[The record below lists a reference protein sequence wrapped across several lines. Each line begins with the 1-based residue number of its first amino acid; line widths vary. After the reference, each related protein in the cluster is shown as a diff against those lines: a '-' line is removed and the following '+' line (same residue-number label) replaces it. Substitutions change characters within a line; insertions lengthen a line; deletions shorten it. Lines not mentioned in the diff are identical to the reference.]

1 MIPLRYIGGGFILK
15 DMGQGHLVDRFNRIA
30 TNLRVSVTDICNLRC
45 TYCMSEDTQFID
57 ESKIMTFDEI
67 DRLIQIA
74 VSLGVNKV
82 RITGGEPLVRRNLPD
97 LISRVL
103 EVDGITDVSLT
114 TNGIGLA
121 KQAQALYDAGLRRI
135 NVSLDTLSKAK
146 FQQITR
152 RKALAKVLDGLK
164 EASRCGFAPIKI
176 NAVTMRG
183 FTEEE
188 VVKLVSFAREN
199 SYEMRFI
206 EFMPLDADDIWGR
219 NMFVP
224 KKELIDKI
232 RKLYPLDPVES
243 SSNFKHETA
252 KNYQF
257 KDGLGR
263 VGFISSVSE
272 PFCDDCNRVRLT
284 ADGKFRNCLFATEE
298 TDLLTPLRKGA
309 SNEVIAK
316 MMIESVANK
325 GVGHL
330 INSVDFVKPER
341 NMSMIG
347 G

>member
-1 MIPLRYIGGGFILK
+1 MR
-15 DMGQGHLVDRFNRIA
+15 QGYLVDRFNRIA
-30 TNLRVSVTDICNLRC
+30 TNLRVSVTDVCNLRC
-45 TYCMSEDTQFID
+45 TYCMSEDMQFID

-67 DRLIQIA
+67 DRLIRIA

-103 EVDGITDVSLT
+103 EINGIQDVSLT

-121 KQAQALYDAGLRRI
+121 KQAQALYDSGLRRI

-152 RKALAKVLDGLK
+152 RKALTKVLDGLK
-164 EASRCGFAPIKI
+164 EASRCGFNPIKV

-188 VVKLVSFAREN
+188 VVELVSFARDN

-224 KKELIDKI
+224 KKELVDKI
-232 RKLYPLDPVES
+232 GEHYPLELVES
-243 SSNFKHETA
+243 DSNLKHETA

-257 KDGLGR
+257 KDGLGK

-272 PFCDDCNRVRLT
+272 PFCNDCNRVRLT

-298 TDLLTPLRKGA
+298 TDLLTALRKGV
-309 SNEVIAK
+309 SNEIIAE
-316 MMIESVANK
+316 MMVESVAK
-325 GVGHL
+325 KEAGHL

>member
-1 MIPLRYIGGGFILK
+1 
-15 DMGQGHLVDRFNRIA
+15 MGQGHLVDRFNRIA
-30 TNLRVSVTDICNLRC
+30 TNLRVSVTDVCNLRC
-45 TYCMSEDTQFID
+45 TYCMSEDMQFINKS
-57 ESKIMTFDEI
+57 EIMTFDEI
-67 DRLIQIA
+67 DQLVRIA
-74 VSLGVNKV
+74 VGLGVNKV
-82 RITGGEPLVRRNLPD
+82 RITGGEPLVRPNLSD
-97 LISRVL
+97 LILRVL
-103 EVDGITDVSLT
+103 EIDGIKDVSLT

-135 NVSLDTLSKAK
+135 NVSLDTLSEAK
-146 FQQITR
+146 FEQITR
-152 RKALAKVLDGLK
+152 RKALTKVLEGLK
-164 EASRCGFAPIKI
+164 EANRCGFNPIKI

-188 VVKLVSFAREN
+188 VVKLVSFARKN

-224 KKELIDKI
+224 KKELVDKI
-232 RKLYPLDPVES
+232 RELYPLEPIES
-243 SSNFKHETA
+243 SSMLKHETA

-257 KDGLGR
+257 KDGIGR

-309 SNEVIAK
+309 SDEVIAD
-316 MMIESVANK
+316 MMIESVAK
-325 GVGHL
+325 KKAGHL
-330 INSVDFVKPER
+330 INSVDFIKPKR

>member
-103 EVDGITDVSLT
+103 EVDGIKDVSLT

-164 EASRCGFAPIKI
+164 EASRCGFSPIKI

-188 VVKLVSFAREN
+188 AVKLVSFAREN

-232 RKLYPLDPVES
+232 NRKKVLDMMNSGDVYWES
-243 SSNFKHETA
+243 FHKI
-252 KNYQF
+252 Y
-257 KDGLGR
+257 GY
-263 VGFISSVSE
+263 
-272 PFCDDCNRVRLT
+272 
-284 ADGKFRNCLFATEE
+284 
-298 TDLLTPLRKGA
+298 
-309 SNEVIAK
+309 
-316 MMIESVANK
+316 
-325 GVGHL
+325 
-330 INSVDFVKPER
+330 
-341 NMSMIG
+341 
-347 G
+347 

>member
-1 MIPLRYIGGGFILK
+1 MIPLSYIGGGFILK

-45 TYCMSEDTQFID
+45 TYCMSEDTQFLD

-103 EVDGITDVSLT
+103 EVDGIRDVSLT

-224 KKELIDKI
+224 KKELIDEI
-232 RKLYPLDPVES
+232 RKLYPLEPVES
-243 SSNFKHETA
+243 SSKSKHETA

-309 SNEVIAK
+309 SNEVIAE

-325 GVGHL
+325 EVGHL

>member
-1 MIPLRYIGGGFILK
+1 
-15 DMGQGHLVDRFNRIA
+15 MGQGHLVDRFNRIA
-30 TNLRVSVTDICNLRC
+30 TNLRVSVTDVCNLRC
-45 TYCMSEDTQFID
+45 TYCMSEDMQFID
-57 ESKIMTFDEI
+57 KSKIMTFDEI
-67 DRLIQIA
+67 DQLVRIA
-74 VSLGVNKV
+74 VGLGVNKV
-82 RITGGEPLVRRNLPD
+82 RITGGEPLVRPNLSD
-97 LISRVL
+97 LILRVL
-103 EVDGITDVSLT
+103 EIDGIKDVSLT

-135 NVSLDTLSKAK
+135 NVSLDTLSEAK
-146 FQQITR
+146 FEQITR
-152 RKALAKVLDGLK
+152 RKALTKVLEGLK
-164 EASRCGFAPIKI
+164 EANRCGFNPIKI

-188 VVKLVSFAREN
+188 VVKLVSFARKN

-224 KKELIDKI
+224 KKELVDKI
-232 RKLYPLDPVES
+232 SELYPLEPIES
-243 SSNFKHETA
+243 SSTLKHETA

-257 KDGLGR
+257 KDGIGR

-309 SNEVIAK
+309 SDEVIAD
-316 MMIESVANK
+316 MMIESVAK
-325 GVGHL
+325 KKAGHL
-330 INSVDFVKPER
+330 INSVDFIKPKR

>member
-1 MIPLRYIGGGFILK
+1 
-15 DMGQGHLVDRFNRIA
+15 MGQGHLVDRFNRIA

-103 EVDGITDVSLT
+103 EVDGIRDVSLT

-206 EFMPLDADDIWGR
+206 EFMPLDADDIWGQ

-224 KKELIDKI
+224 KKELIDEI
-232 RKLYPLDPVES
+232 RKLYPLEPVES
-243 SSNFKHETA
+243 SSKSKHETA

-257 KDGLGR
+257 KDGLGK

-309 SNEVIAK
+309 SDEVIAD
-316 MMIESVANK
+316 MMIESVAK
-325 GVGHL
+325 KKAGHL
-330 INSVDFVKPER
+330 INSVDFIKPKR

>member
-1 MIPLRYIGGGFILK
+1 
-15 DMGQGHLVDRFNRIA
+15 MGQGHLVDRFNRIA
-30 TNLRVSVTDICNLRC
+30 TNLRVSVTDVCNLRC
-45 TYCMSEDTQFID
+45 TYCMSEDMQFID
-57 ESKIMTFDEI
+57 KSKIMTFDEI
-67 DRLIQIA
+67 DQLVRIA
-74 VSLGVNKV
+74 VGLGVNKV
-82 RITGGEPLVRRNLPD
+82 RITGGEPLVRPNLSD
-97 LISRVL
+97 LILRVL
-103 EVDGITDVSLT
+103 EIDGIKDVSLT

-135 NVSLDTLSKAK
+135 NVSLDALSEAK
-146 FQQITR
+146 FEQITR
-152 RKALAKVLDGLK
+152 RKALTKVLEGLK
-164 EASRCGFAPIKI
+164 EANRCGFNPIKI

-188 VVKLVSFAREN
+188 VVKLVSFARKN

-224 KKELIDKI
+224 KKELVDKI
-232 RKLYPLDPVES
+232 SELYPLEPIES
-243 SSNFKHETA
+243 SSTLKHETA

-257 KDGLGR
+257 KDGIGR

-309 SNEVIAK
+309 SDEVIAD
-316 MMIESVANK
+316 MMIESVAK
-325 GVGHL
+325 KKAGHL
-330 INSVDFVKPER
+330 INSVDFIKPKR

>member
-1 MIPLRYIGGGFILK
+1 
-15 DMGQGHLVDRFNRIA
+15 MGQGHLVDRFNRIA
-30 TNLRVSVTDICNLRC
+30 TNLRVSVTDVCNLRC
-45 TYCMSEDTQFID
+45 TYCMSEDMQFINKS
-57 ESKIMTFDEI
+57 EIMTFDEI
-67 DRLIQIA
+67 DQLVRIA
-74 VSLGVNKV
+74 VGLGVNKV
-82 RITGGEPLVRRNLPD
+82 RITGGEPLVRRNLSD
-97 LISRVL
+97 LILRVL
-103 EVDGITDVSLT
+103 EIDGIKDVSLT

-135 NVSLDTLSKAK
+135 NVSLDTLSEAK
-146 FQQITR
+146 FEQITR
-152 RKALAKVLDGLK
+152 RKALTKVLEGLK
-164 EASRCGFAPIKI
+164 EANRCGFNPIKI

-188 VVKLVSFAREN
+188 VVKLVSFARKN

-224 KKELIDKI
+224 KKELVDKI
-232 RKLYPLDPVES
+232 RELYPLEPIES
-243 SSNFKHETA
+243 SSMLKHETA

-257 KDGLGR
+257 KDGIGR

-309 SNEVIAK
+309 SDEVIAD
-316 MMIESVANK
+316 MMIESVAK
-325 GVGHL
+325 KKAGHL
-330 INSVDFVKPER
+330 INSVDFIKPKR

>member
-1 MIPLRYIGGGFILK
+1 MIPLGYIGGGFILK

-45 TYCMSEDTQFID
+45 TYCMSEDTQFLD

-103 EVDGITDVSLT
+103 EVDGIKDVSLT
-114 TNGIGLA
+114 TNGIGLV

-232 RKLYPLDPVES
+232 GKLYPLDPVES

-257 KDGLGR
+257 KDGLGK

-309 SNEVIAK
+309 SNEVIAE
-316 MMIESVANK
+316 MMIE
-325 GVGHL
+325 
-330 INSVDFVKPER
+330 
-341 NMSMIG
+341 
-347 G
+347 

>member
-1 MIPLRYIGGGFILK
+1 
-15 DMGQGHLVDRFNRIA
+15 MGQGHLVDRFNRIA
-30 TNLRVSVTDICNLRC
+30 TNLRVSVTDVCNLRC
-45 TYCMSEDTQFID
+45 TYCMSEDMQFINKS
-57 ESKIMTFDEI
+57 EIMTFDEI
-67 DRLIQIA
+67 DQLVRIA
-74 VSLGVNKV
+74 VGLGVNKV
-82 RITGGEPLVRRNLPD
+82 RITGGEPLVRPNLSD
-97 LISRVL
+97 LILRVL
-103 EVDGITDVSLT
+103 EIDGIKDVSLT

-135 NVSLDTLSKAK
+135 NVSLDALSEAK
-146 FQQITR
+146 FEQITR
-152 RKALAKVLDGLK
+152 RKALTKVLEGLK
-164 EASRCGFAPIKI
+164 EANRCGFNPIKI

-188 VVKLVSFAREN
+188 VVKLVSFARKN

-206 EFMPLDADDIWGR
+206 EFMPLDADDIWGP

-224 KKELIDKI
+224 KKELVDNISE
-232 RKLYPLDPVES
+232 LYPLEPIES
-243 SSNFKHETA
+243 SSTLKHETA

-257 KDGLGR
+257 KDGIGR

-309 SNEVIAK
+309 SDEVIAD
-316 MMIESVANK
+316 MMIESVAK
-325 GVGHL
+325 KKAGHL
-330 INSVDFVKPER
+330 INSVDFIKPKR

>member
-1 MIPLRYIGGGFILK
+1 
-15 DMGQGHLVDRFNRIA
+15 MGQGLLVDRFNRIA
-30 TNLRVSVTDICNLRC
+30 TNLRVSVTDVCNLRC
-45 TYCMSEDTQFID
+45 TYCMSEDMQFINK
-57 ESKIMTFDEI
+57 SKIMTFDEI
-67 DRLIQIA
+67 DQLVRIA
-74 VSLGVNKV
+74 VGLGVNKV
-82 RITGGEPLVRRNLPD
+82 RITGGEPLVRRNLSD
-97 LISRVL
+97 LILRVL
-103 EVDGITDVSLT
+103 EIDGIKDVSLT

-135 NVSLDTLSKAK
+135 NVSLDTLSEAK
-146 FQQITR
+146 FEQITR
-152 RKALAKVLDGLK
+152 RKALTKVLEGLK
-164 EASRCGFAPIKI
+164 EANRCGFNPIKI

-188 VVKLVSFAREN
+188 VVKLVSFARKN

-224 KKELIDKI
+224 KKELVDKI
-232 RKLYPLDPVES
+232 RELYPLEPIES
-243 SSNFKHETA
+243 SSMLKHETA

-257 KDGLGR
+257 KDGIGR

-309 SNEVIAK
+309 SDEVIAD
-316 MMIESVANK
+316 MMIESVAK
-325 GVGHL
+325 KKAGHL
-330 INSVDFVKPER
+330 INSADFIKPKR

>member
-1 MIPLRYIGGGFILK
+1 
-15 DMGQGHLVDRFNRIA
+15 MGQGHLVDRFNRIA
-30 TNLRVSVTDICNLRC
+30 TNLRVSVTDVCNLRC
-45 TYCMSEDTQFID
+45 TYCMSEDMQFID
-57 ESKIMTFDEI
+57 KSKIMTFDEI
-67 DRLIQIA
+67 DQLIRIA
-74 VSLGVNKV
+74 VGLGVNKV
-82 RITGGEPLVRRNLPD
+82 RITGGEPLVRPNLSD
-97 LISRVL
+97 LILRVL
-103 EVDGITDVSLT
+103 EIDGIKDVSLT

-135 NVSLDTLSKAK
+135 NVSLDALSEAK
-146 FQQITR
+146 FEQITR
-152 RKALAKVLDGLK
+152 RKALTKVLEGLK
-164 EASRCGFAPIKI
+164 EANRCGFNPIKI

-188 VVKLVSFAREN
+188 VVKLVSFARKN

-224 KKELIDKI
+224 KKELVDKI
-232 RKLYPLDPVES
+232 SELYPLEPIES
-243 SSNFKHETA
+243 SSTLKHETA

-257 KDGLGR
+257 KDGIGR

-309 SNEVIAK
+309 SDEVIAD
-316 MMIESVANK
+316 MMIESVAK
-325 GVGHL
+325 KKAGHL
-330 INSVDFVKPER
+330 INSVDFIKPKR

>member
-1 MIPLRYIGGGFILK
+1 MR
-15 DMGQGHLVDRFNRIA
+15 QGYLVDRFNRIA
-30 TNLRVSVTDICNLRC
+30 TNLRVSVTDVCNLRC
-45 TYCMSEDTQFID
+45 TYCMSEDMQFID

-67 DRLIQIA
+67 DRLIRIA

-103 EVDGITDVSLT
+103 EINGIQDVSLT

-121 KQAQALYDAGLRRI
+121 KQAQALYDSGLRRI

-152 RKALAKVLDGLK
+152 RKALTKVLDGLK
-164 EASRCGFAPIKI
+164 EASRCGFNPIKV

-188 VVKLVSFAREN
+188 VVELVSFARDN

-224 KKELIDKI
+224 KKELVDKI
-232 RKLYPLDPVES
+232 GEHYPLELVES
-243 SSNFKHETA
+243 DSNLKHETA

-257 KDGLGR
+257 KDGLGK

-272 PFCDDCNRVRLT
+272 PFCNDCNRVRLT

-298 TDLLTPLRKGA
+298 TDLLTALRKGV
-309 SNEVIAK
+309 SNEIIAE
-316 MMIESVANK
+316 MMVSSVAK
-325 GVGHL
+325 KEAGHL